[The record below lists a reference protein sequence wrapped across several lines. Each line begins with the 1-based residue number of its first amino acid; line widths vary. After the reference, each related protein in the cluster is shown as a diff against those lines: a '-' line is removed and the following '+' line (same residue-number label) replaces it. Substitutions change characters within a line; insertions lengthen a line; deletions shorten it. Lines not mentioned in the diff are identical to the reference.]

1 MNVSYAL
8 LTALAISGLLYSRE
22 AAFEKRSIAVRG
34 TIVSATNDLFLRVL
48 TLREASG
55 AGFEPRTTRVAFPAG
70 DLSFLHAIAP
80 IGTKFDPATSHGQSG
95 QPNLVPR
102 LGRTYEA
109 TIWFRFGR

>member
-1 MNVSYAL
+1 M
-8 LTALAISGLLYSRE
+8 TGLEWTYPEFKRFHSNLHWATLETRE
-22 AAFEKRSIAVRG
+22 TPI

-48 TLREASG
+48 TPREASG
-55 AGFEPRTTRVAFPAG
+55 AGFEPRTTHVAFPAG